1 MKVFMRF
8 STIILI
14 LITISVN
21 GCGLNGYL
29 GAHEKFERTVELSE
43 TLSSGLKVAS
53 ETSNGSITV
62 TGTENE
68 ICHIVATITARSF
81 SVEEAQ
87 VLAEQTQIRL
97 DRKPEGLQTVI
108 VRPEMKQ
115 NESVSV
121 SFEIKVPRQTALE
134 LKTSNGKIQIS
145 QIDQAIG
152 ATTSNGKIE
161 ITSVAGDIAAHTS
174 NGGISIRQATAEL
187 LDLHTSNGS
196 IKCED
201 IYGNMTASTSNGSV
215 NIQYAIDANSAT
227 HIRITTSNGGIDLV
241 TPENYSAT
249 VDAATS
255 NGKIHAGIPI
265 TVQGKIGKQL
275 NGVIG
280 SGEGQLYLRTSNSSI
295 TIH

>member
-8 STIILI
+8 LTIFLI
-14 LITISVN
+14 LITIFIN
-21 GCGLNGYL
+21 GCGFYGYL
-29 GAHEKFERTVELSE
+29 GAHEKFERAVELSE
-43 TLSSGLKVAS
+43 TLSSGLNLNS
-53 ETSNGSITV
+53 QTSNGSIVV

-68 ICHIVATITARSF
+68 RCHIVASISARSF

-87 VLAEQTQIRL
+87 LLAEQTEIRL
-97 DRKPEGLQTVI
+97 ERKPEGLKTVI
-108 VRPEMKQ
+108 IRPEMKR

-121 SFEIKVPRQTALE
+121 SFEIEVPRQTALE

-174 NGGISIRQATAEL
+174 NGSITIRQATSESL
-187 LDLHTSNGS
+187 GLHTSNGS

-201 IYGNMTASTSNGSV
+201 IYGNMDASTSNGSV
-215 NIQYAIDANSAT
+215 NIQYAPDANPAT
-227 HIRITTSNGGIDLV
+227 NIHITTSNGGIDLV
-241 TPENYSAT
+241 TPENYSAK

-265 TVQGKIGKQL
+265 TVQGEIGKRL

-280 SGEGQLYLRTSNSSI
+280 NGEGKLNLRTSNSSI
-295 TIH
+295 HIN